1 VKTAGS
7 ILTTVSKNF
16 KVLIVGTH
24 KRKKKKK
31 DLDNFQGF
39 KIFGKK
45 NSQWFSVLQVLI
57 KITTLNFQ

>member
-16 KVLIVGTH
+16 KVLIVGT
-24 KRKKKKK
+24 KKKKK

-39 KIFGKK
+39 QIFGKK
-45 NSQWFSVLQVLI
+45 NSQWFSVLI
-57 KITTLNFQ
+57 KITTPNFQ